1 MRILTTTLLMLLLC
15 LSSSARADEE
25 TELAKKTQNPISDL
39 ISVPFEY
46 TYGHDFA
53 RDDRAQNVLNVKP
66 VYPMELEGDFNMI
79 TRTIMPFIS
88 QPELTRGGRNHGL
101 GDLQF
106 TAWLTPKKS
115 DVLWG
120 FGPVALFPTASDDEL
135 GTGKISIGPSA
146 VIVAMNGPWVVG
158 GLAQNLFSV
167 AGDGGRRGVNQ
178 MLIQPFMNYN
188 MGDGWYLVS
197 TPIVTAN
204 WKADGSDVWTLP
216 IGGGIGRVVEFDG
229 SPINLR
235 TQAFYNVAKPK
246 VGPRWSLQF
255 QVQLLFPK

>member
-1 MRILTTTLLMLLLC
+1 MRLPLAALLILLC
-15 LSSSARADEE
+15 SAPGARAQDESD
-25 TELAKKTQNPISDL
+25 LARKTQNPISDL

-46 TYGHDFA
+46 THGHDFA
-53 RDDRAQNVLNVKP
+53 RQDRSQNVLNIKP

-79 TRTIMPFIS
+79 TRTIMPLIY
-88 QPELTRGGRNHGL
+88 QPELTRSGRNSGF

-106 TAWLTPKKS
+106 TAWLTPKNS

-120 FGPVALFPTASDDEL
+120 LGPVALFPTASDDEL
-135 GTGKISIGPSA
+135 GTGKISLGPSA
-146 VIVAMNGPWVVG
+146 VLVVMDGPWVLG

-178 MLIQPFMNYN
+178 MLIQPFINYN

-197 TPIVTAN
+197 TPLVTAN
-204 WKADGSDVWTLP
+204 WKADGPDVWTLP
-216 IGGGIGRVVEFDG
+216 VGGGIGRVVHFGD